1 MNDIE
6 ALVFQYYSMKYLTTV
21 LLITFSIPTF
31 SQLLFN
37 HVNEYGLAISSTD
50 MLSETD
56 SSYLA
61 IGYSQD
67 TTNTS
72 FIGIYVANHD
82 KIDGHVKNVAY
93 YKRLGEEMY
102 IAGRSK
108 NYRVGDEVQFAVG
121 ASQYLYKL
129 GYNIKTNTI
138 SALDTITNQ
147 DSCVFYIYDM
157 YLRHDTTVY
166 LAGMINFTYNTG
178 DLGIIYSYP
187 NNTQKIIKLQP
198 N

>member
-1 MNDIE
+1 
-6 ALVFQYYSMKYLTTV
+6 MKYLTTV

-121 ASQYLYKL
+121 AASTCTNQGTISKLTQYLHWIPL
-129 GYNIKTNTI
+129 QIKTHAYSTFMI
-138 SALDTITNQ
+138 CT
-147 DSCVFYIYDM
+147 CV
-157 YLRHDTTVY
+157 
-166 LAGMINFTYNTG
+166 MIRPS
-178 DLGIIYSYP
+178 I
-187 NNTQKIIKLQP
+187 
-198 N
+198 